1 MDLKGASTFVS
12 DKPIMAAQGRA
23 SGVVRGLTGALFGLF
38 ACFVFSFGL
47 SLRACLPDRPELL
60 WVVTFEFWIIGFIV
74 YIPATIAGFLIGYF
88 VRLKT
93 FFILALVFAVVAF
106 GVGYAVARDGCL
118 PL

>member
-1 MDLKGASTFVS
+1 MIRSIASPRT
-12 DKPIMAAQGRA
+12 I
-23 SGVVRGLTGALFGLF
+23 
-38 ACFVFSFGL
+38 
-47 SLRACLPDRPELL
+47 RACGGESRPELL

-93 FFILALVFAVVAF
+93 LFILALVFAIVAF
-106 GVGYAVARDGCL
+106 GVGYAIAHDGCL